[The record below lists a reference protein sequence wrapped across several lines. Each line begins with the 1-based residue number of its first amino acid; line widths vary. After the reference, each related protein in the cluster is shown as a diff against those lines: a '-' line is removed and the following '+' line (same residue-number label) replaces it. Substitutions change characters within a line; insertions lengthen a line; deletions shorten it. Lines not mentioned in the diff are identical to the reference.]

1 MTTTKNQSI
10 SILLIAAFLT
20 VLPQVSF
27 AQNLEEKFD
36 TLLNEKYK
44 SDGPGA
50 TVLISKKGKTI
61 YHKAF
66 GMANMELEIPMKTN
80 NVFEIGSIT
89 KQFTSVAILM
99 LMEQGKLTL
108 QDEITKFIPDYPTY
122 GKKITIHHLLNHTS
136 GIKSYTSMNISE
148 IAARDMT
155 PTELIDYFKN
165 EPMDFDPG
173 TEWRYNNSGYIILG
187 YIIEK
192 VSGQTYEDFVEQ
204 HIFKKLQMTNSRYGH
219 KGEIIKNRA
228 SGYQTRDGYVN
239 ANYLSMTLP
248 YAAGS
253 LMSTVEDLHKW
264 QNAINT
270 NVLVKAETIQKAFQN
285 TKLNNGKSTY
295 YGYGWSVNEINGTP
309 SIEHGGGIF
318 GYTSYQLYIPE
329 EDVHA
334 AILTNCNCNSP
345 TDITIRLAAIAIG
358 KSYDNKKKITLPKEE
373 LQKLV
378 GVYEFEDNAVR
389 IITLENNQLYSKR
402 EGSSKFKIFPK
413 NKTTFFFEDSFS
425 EIQFNTNNLKT
436 EATFIN
442 RINTSQGVKTNK
454 PVPSEKEAIKV
465 SEDILKQYVGVY
477 EINKGFDL
485 AVTLENGKLISQAT
499 GQPSFEIHP
508 ETETKFFVKEFPA
521 ALEFIK
527 ENNKI
532 TRIVLHQNG
541 QKIPAKRKE

>member
-1 MTTTKNQSI
+1 MTTTKNQLTI
-10 SILLIAAFLT
+10 ALLIAAFFF
-20 VLPQVSF
+20 VSPLISF
-27 AQNLEEKFD
+27 SQNLEEKFD

-50 TVLISKKGKTI
+50 AVLISKKGKII

-66 GMANMELEIPMKTN
+66 GLANMELETAMKTD

-89 KQFTSVAILM
+89 KQFTAVAILM
-99 LMEQGKLTL
+99 LMEQGKLSAE
-108 QDEITKFIPDYPTY
+108 DEITKFIPDYPIH

-136 GIKSYTSMNISE
+136 GIKSYTSMNLSE
-148 IAARDMT
+148 IAPKDMT
-155 PTELIDYFKN
+155 PTEIIDYFKN

-173 TEWRYNNSGYIILG
+173 TKWRYNNSGYIILG

-192 VSGQTYEDFVEQ
+192 VSGQTYEDFIEENV
-204 HIFKKLQMTNSRYGH
+204 FKTLQMNNSRYGH

-228 SGYQTRDGYVN
+228 SGYQTRDGFVN

-270 NVLVKAETIQKAFQN
+270 NVLVKAETIEKAFQN
-285 TKLNNGKSTY
+285 TKLNNGKPTY
-295 YGYGWSVNEINGTP
+295 YGYGWSVNEVNGSP

-318 GYTSYQLYIPE
+318 GYTAYQLYIPE

-345 TDITIRLAAIAIG
+345 TDITIRLAAIAID
-358 KSYDNKKKITLPKEE
+358 KSYDNKEKIVLPKEE
-373 LQKLV
+373 LKKLI
-378 GVYEFEDNAVR
+378 GVYEFEDSAVR
-389 IITLENNQLYSKR
+389 IITLEDNQLYSQR

-413 NKTTFFFEDSFS
+413 NKTTFFFENGFS
-425 EIQFNTNNLKT
+425 EIQFTANDKKV
-436 EATFIN
+436 EATFKN
-442 RINTSQGVKTNK
+442 RINQSKGVKTNK
-454 PVPSEKEAIKV
+454 AIPSEKKAINV

-477 EINKGFDL
+477 EIKKGFDL
-485 AVTLENGKLISQAT
+485 SITIENGKLISQAT
-499 GQPSFEIHP
+499 GQPSFEIHA
-508 ETETKFFVKEFPA
+508 ETETLFFVKEFPA
-521 ALEFIK
+521 ALEFLI
-527 ENNKI
+527 ENKKA
-532 TRIVLHQNG
+532 TGVVLHQG
-541 QKIPAKRKE
+541 GKKTPAKRKE